1 MKGMRKSWITGKH
14 VMIDKSM
21 TQYMGRAILYVQ
33 YMTAKPIKHGIKV
46 FTLCCAFSAIILSF
60 KVYFGKEDDYDG
72 TDVSVCDKLVDD
84 VGLTIARG
92 QILYTNNYYTSVKLA
107 KLMYE
112 KYGWILVGTISATE
126 KKSRENEDIPF
137 LKSSNSAMMGV
148 KRG

>member
-1 MKGMRKSWITGKH
+1 M
-14 VMIDKSM
+14 
-21 TQYMGRAILYVQ
+21 L
-33 YMTAKPIKHGIKV
+33 
-46 FTLCCAFSAIILSF
+46 FLIILSF